1 MQVQGNA
8 IIYLFLEDGICI
20 RNKHTFVSSNDTKY
34 SLTLFLAQQLTNQ
47 SKSENLETMT
57 HRTVIAKK
65 VHMYS
70 YDTDVLLLALSWM
83 QGKGKRDASQ
93 ASLIKPR
100 VLVALIE
107 LGEDAEP
114 SVVVVTGCE

>member
-1 MQVQGNA
+1 
-8 IIYLFLEDGICI
+8 
-20 RNKHTFVSSNDTKY
+20 
-34 SLTLFLAQQLTNQ
+34 
-47 SKSENLETMT
+47 
-57 HRTVIAKK
+57 
-65 VHMYS
+65 MYS

>member
-1 MQVQGNA
+1 MS
-8 IIYLFLEDGICI
+8 C
-20 RNKHTFVSSNDTKY
+20 SW
-34 SLTLFLAQQLTNQ
+34 
-47 SKSENLETMT
+47 
-57 HRTVIAKK
+57 
-65 VHMYS
+65 
-70 YDTDVLLLALSWM
+70 LSA
-83 QGKGKRDASQ
+83 GCKEKEKRDASQ

>member
-1 MQVQGNA
+1 MSCSG
-8 IIYLFLEDGICI
+8 
-20 RNKHTFVSSNDTKY
+20 
-34 SLTLFLAQQLTNQ
+34 
-47 SKSENLETMT
+47 
-57 HRTVIAKK
+57 
-65 VHMYS
+65 
-70 YDTDVLLLALSWM
+70 LALSWM